1 MDHFYITDVN
11 LGREIMSKGKKILTR
26 ERKLLKHV
34 VALSGPEYVCK
45 L

>member
-1 MDHFYITDVN
+1 MDDFCIIDVS
-11 LGREIMSKGKKILTR
+11 LGREIMSKGKKNPKTQ

-34 VALSGPEYVCK
+34 AISGPEYVDK